1 MGVDLVWQHENGKV
15 LEEIPDP
22 KMCIATLA
30 FTLDLSG
37 TVCLRFI
44 DPYGHTIFN
53 QRQIPILIKEL
64 EAISPKVTDY
74 DTQIHLIRV
83 LELAE
88 RSKGEARTMLKFR
101 GA

>member
-1 MGVDLVWQHENGKV
+1 MGVDLIWQQENGKV

-22 KMCIATLA
+22 KMCIATLV
-30 FTLDLSG
+30 FTLDLSN

-44 DPYGHTIFN
+44 DPYGHTTFN

-83 LELAE
+83 LELAG
-88 RSKGEARTMLKFR
+88 RSNGGKHTILKFI

>member
-1 MGVDLVWQHENGKV
+1 MGVDLVWQDESGKV

-30 FTLDLSG
+30 FTHDFSE
-37 TVCLRFI
+37 TICLRFI
-44 DPYGHTIFN
+44 DPYGQTTFN
-53 QRQIPILIKEL
+53 QRQIPILVKEL
-64 EAISPKVTDY
+64 EAISPKITDY
-74 DTQIHLIRV
+74 DVQIHILRV

-88 RSKGEARTMLKFR
+88 RSKGEARTILKFT

>member
-1 MGVDLVWQHENGKV
+1 MGVDLIWQDENGKV
-15 LEEIPDP
+15 REEIPDP
-22 KMCIATLA
+22 KMCIATIA

-44 DPYGHTIFN
+44 DPYGHTTFN

-64 EAISPKVTDY
+64 EAIQDKISDY
-74 DTQIHLIRV
+74 DTQIHLLRV

-88 RSKGEARTMLKFR
+88 RSKGEARTILKFR

>member
-1 MGVDLVWQHENGKV
+1 MGVDLVWQDENGKV
-15 LEEIPDP
+15 REEIPDP
-22 KMCIATLA
+22 KMCLSALA

-53 QRQIPILIKEL
+53 QRQIPLLIKEL
-64 EAISPKVTDY
+64 EAIQDKVTDY
-74 DTQIHLIRV
+74 DTQIHLLRV
-83 LELAE
+83 QELAE
-88 RSKGEARTMLKFR
+88 RSKGEIHTFLKFK